1 MTDEINNPRPK
12 KKRIRI
18 TKQED
23 RATQLI
29 DDLLK
34 DYKTPEEILGATGLL
49 GELTRRLVERA
60 TQGELTTH
68 LGYEKHAVAG
78 RNSGNSRNGSI
89 AKTVQTQ
96 QGDQQVQIPRDRNGT
111 FEPILLPKRE
121 RRLGNFDDQIISLY
135 GRGLTQAQISE
146 HLKES
151 TGSICRLS

>member
-49 GELTRRLVERA
+49 GELTRRLDQAAGGTSHASRI
-60 TQGELTTH
+60 TTH

-96 QGDQQVQIPRDRNGT
+96 HGDQQAQIPRS
-111 FEPILLPKRE
+111 E
-121 RRLGNFDDQIISLY
+121 RDVRTDIAAK
-135 GRGLTQAQISE
+135 T
-146 HLKES
+146 
-151 TGSICRLS
+151 